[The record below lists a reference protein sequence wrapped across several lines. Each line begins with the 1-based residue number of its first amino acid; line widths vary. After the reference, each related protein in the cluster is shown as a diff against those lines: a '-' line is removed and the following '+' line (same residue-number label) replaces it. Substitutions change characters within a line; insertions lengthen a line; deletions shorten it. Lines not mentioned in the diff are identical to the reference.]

1 MATKE
6 TLCDAAV
13 DLFGDGKIDEAIAA
27 YQEALGLD
35 PDYLEAL
42 HGLAMAY
49 SSKGDY
55 EGAIEI
61 GRRVCRLTP
70 DDPLGHASLS
80 MALHR
85 QGRIA
90 EAEAEGAA
98 ARRLLDTEPPNKGDS
113 G

>member
-1 MATKE
+1 MVTKE
-6 TLCDAAV
+6 TLCDVAGG
-13 DLFGDGKIDEAIAA
+13 LFGEGKIDEAIAA
-27 YQEALGLD
+27 YQQVLGLD

-55 EGAIEI
+55 AGAIEI
-61 GRRVCRLTP
+61 GRRACRLAP
-70 DDPLGHASLS
+70 DDPLGHARLSLF
-80 MALHR
+80 LHR

-98 ARRLLDTEPPNKGDS
+98 AHSLLDTGPPSEGDS